1 MGEEV
6 RIMRLVLLGAPGAGK
21 GTQAKMLVEKYGI
34 PQISTGDILRQAVKD
49 GTPLGLEAKKHME
62 AGGLVPNDVII
73 GMMRERLKQEDC
85 APGFILDGFPRT
97 KDQAEALEGL
107 TMLNAVVN
115 IDVPLDI
122 LLARLTGRRSCPSC
136 GAVFH
141 VLNNPSKIEGVCDA
155 CDGELV
161 HRKDD
166 NEKTVKSRLDTYTS
180 QTQPLIDF
188 YGEKGIVVNVQG
200 DGKIKKV
207 FANIVEGLGR

>member
-1 MGEEV
+1 
-6 RIMRLVLLGAPGAGK
+6 MRLVLLGAPGAGK